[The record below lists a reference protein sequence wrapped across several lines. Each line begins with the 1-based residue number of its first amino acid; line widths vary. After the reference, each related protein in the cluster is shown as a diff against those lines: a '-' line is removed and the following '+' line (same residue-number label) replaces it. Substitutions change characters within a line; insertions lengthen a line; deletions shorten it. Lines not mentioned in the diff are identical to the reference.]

1 MSYRSRGYSLIELLV
16 ACSLFL
22 VVLAIV
28 FLFFGFGTRAFQTA
42 SQRQGVQSDALRVL
56 DGLQSDLKRS
66 AGSSVTRVTRQ
77 RLVETQNVQ
86 RDAICFA
93 ALKDWSNIHDS
104 DNFDLLTAQPKWN
117 RYWVYY
123 ATNDSDLGQMIRL
136 KVDPSPP
143 PVAPIPL
150 PNVASLLQNDPQTVS
165 YNGQRPD
172 FSYLARNVLEFS
184 VTVAGDYEYLIILRL
199 RELAPPKPGG
209 GTTRLHETYEL
220 RMGVHPENT
229 YPPKN

>member
-1 MSYRSRGYSLIELLV
+1 LV

-66 AGSSVTRVTRQ
+66 AGSSVTWVSRQ
-77 RLVETQNVQ
+77 RLVDTQTVK

-93 ALKDWSNIHDS
+93 ALKDWSSIHDS

-117 RYWVYY
+117 RYWIYY
-123 ATNDSDLGQMIRL
+123 ATVNQEMGQMVRL

-143 PVAPIPL
+143 PIAPIPL
-150 PNVASLLQNDPQTVS
+150 PNVVSLLQDDPQS
-165 YNGQRPD
+165 NNYNGQRPD

-184 VTVAGDYEYLIILRL
+184 VQEVSSYEYLIVLKL

-209 GTTRLHETYEL
+209 GPTRLHETYEL